1 MESYRK
7 VNTILG
13 WLIFVVASAVYIL
26 TSEPT
31 ASFWDCGEYIST
43 AYKLQVGHPPGAP
56 LFQIIGRFFSLF
68 AFSNPH
74 LVARMVNTMSA
85 LASGFTIL
93 FLFWSITM
101 LAKKIILHNNVITKG
116 KLYAIMG
123 SGMVGALAYTF
134 SDSFWFSAVEGEV
147 YAMSSF
153 FTAIVFWAILKW
165 EESSDEKHALR
176 WIILI
181 AYLMGLSIGV
191 HLLNLLAIP
200 AISFI
205 YYFKKYPRPTWKGI
219 IKTLIIAFIILAFV
233 MNGIIPWI
241 VKLAGLFELFFV
253 NSIRL
258 PFNTGTLIYFLLL
271 VGGIIWGIWYTRRRQ
286 KVVWNTIILC
296 LAFILIGYSSFF
308 LLIVR
313 ANANTPINE
322 NNPRDAIG
330 LLSYLNR
337 EQYGDWPI
345 LRGQYFNAPVIGQ
358 RDGNP
363 VYTKDKGKKKY
374 VIADE
379 RKGVIPVYDPKFMT
393 IFPRMWCNNEPYYAD
408 GYEQWG
414 KISGIPVSIPGRDGK
429 ARILNKPTFT
439 ENLRFF
445 FNYQLNYMYFRY
457 FMWNFAGRQNDN
469 QGYGD
474 YLDGNWISGIRFF
487 DEKRLGPQDNIPE
500 NLSSKARNRFY
511 MLPLLLGLIGL
522 AYHWQ
527 KNSKDTWVVALL
539 FIMTGIAI
547 VVYLNQYAPQPR
559 ERDYA
564 YAASFYAFA
573 IWIGLGVLYFFELL
587 SKKFD
592 QKLSAVITTTVCLV
606 LVPGIMAKEGW
617 DDHDRSGRFIA
628 LSTAKNYLNSCAP
641 NAILFTNA
649 DNDTFPLWYAQEVE
663 GFRTDVRVVNL
674 SLLSTD
680 WYIDQMKTKVYDSE
694 PVPFSLTK
702 DIYKQGS
709 FDITYLIEEDSLND
723 YVDLTTLMDMLE
735 TNPDQFQFMSDMG
748 RIDYLPVK
756 KFKIAVDSALVT
768 SNGTVP
774 MHLANRIQPVE
785 WKLDKYAIYK
795 NELMIL
801 DLLASNNWERPV
813 YFASTTGEDAYIGL
827 QNYFQME
834 GLAYRLIPVR
844 ADENGSLPG
853 QVNTAVMYDNLMNKF
868 DYTALNQPSLYL
880 DETARRM
887 ISNFRNSFS
896 RLAIA
901 LIIEDKN
908 DSATAVCDRCSEII
922 PDNCVP
928 FNTLMI
934 PIAET
939 YYNTGTFEKGNAIFN
954 RLLDYYDQELNYY
967 FSFDDIKIQ
976 EMQSPIQQALA
987 LTQHISKIASGF
999 KQDEMIKKAEE
1010 ILTTYSAL
1018 YISTFKRE

>member
-7 VNTILG
+7 VNIVLG
-13 WLIFVVASAVYIL
+13 WLIFVAASAVYIL

-101 LAKKIILHNNVITKG
+101 LAKKIILHNNAITKG
-116 KLYAIMG
+116 KLYAIIG

-165 EESSDEKHALR
+165 EESSDQMHALR

-205 YYFKKYPRPTWKGI
+205 YYYKKYPRPTWKGI
-219 IKTLIIAFIILAFV
+219 IKTLILSFLILAFV

-253 NSIRL
+253 NSLRL

-271 VGGIIWGIWYTRRRQ
+271 VSGIIWGLWYTRKRQ
-286 KVVWNTIILC
+286 KVIWNTSILC
-296 LAFILIGYSSFF
+296 LAFILIGYSSFL

-358 RDGNP
+358 KNGKP
-363 VYTKDKGKKKY
+363 VYTKDKEKKKY
-374 VIADE
+374 VITDE
-379 RKGVIPVYDPKFMT
+379 KKGVIPVYDPRFMT

-414 KISGIPVSIPGRDGK
+414 KISGIPVSVPGRDDK
-429 ARILNKPTFT
+429 ARTLLKPTFT
-439 ENLRFF
+439 ENIRFF
-445 FNYQLNYMYFRY
+445 FNYQINYMYFRY

-474 YLDGNWISGIRFF
+474 YLDGNWISGIRFI

-500 NLSSKARNRFY
+500 NLNSKARNRFY

-527 KNSKDTWVVALL
+527 KSSKDTWVVALL
-539 FIMTGIAI
+539 FIMTGLAI

-592 QKLSAVITTTVCLV
+592 QKLSAVIATTVCLL

-617 DDHDRSGRFIA
+617 DDHNRSGRFIV

-723 YVDLTTLMDMLE
+723 YVDLTTLMDLLE
-735 TNPDQFQFMSDMG
+735 TNPDQFQFMSEMG

-756 KFKIAVDSALVT
+756 KLKIAVDSALVT

-774 MHLANRIQPVE
+774 LHLANRIQPVE
-785 WKLDKYAIYK
+785 WKLDKYVIYK

-801 DLLASNNWERPV
+801 DLLASDNWERPV

-844 ADENGSLPG
+844 ADENVSLTG
-853 QVNTAVMYDNLMNKF
+853 QVNTVVMYDNLMNKF
-868 DYTALNQPSLYL
+868 DYTALNQPSVYL

-901 LIIEDKN
+901 LVLEGRY
-908 DSATAVCDRCSEII
+908 DSAVAVCDRCIEII

-928 FNTLMI
+928 YNTLII

-999 KQDEMIKKAEE
+999 KQDELIIKAEE